1 MTDARRNLPS
11 VSALLERAGV
21 RALLDRA
28 PRELVT
34 DAIRAV
40 LDAARRDP
48 AASPDAD
55 AWEAHITSE
64 VDRRERPSLVPVI
77 NATGIVLHTN
87 LARAPLAEPAIAA
100 IAATASG
107 YANLEYDLAKG
118 ERGSRYVHCVGLLT
132 ELTGA
137 EDALVVNNCAGA
149 LVLALA
155 ANARGKQTIVSR
167 GELIEIGGGF
177 RVPDIMAAS
186 GTRLVEVGT
195 TNRTRVGDYAAA
207 ITPETGALV
216 KIHRSNFT
224 IEGFVAEATTREL
237 AALARERGVPLIED
251 FGSGLMV
258 SLAALGLTGE
268 PTVRE
273 VVANGA
279 SLVLMSGDKLMG
291 GPQAGIILG
300 TRDLVA
306 RLRAHPLARS
316 YRVDKL
322 TIAALGATLALYRDP
337 PRAMREIPVLAMLA
351 TPVEALDARAGR
363 MAEALR
369 RTGIAADVVPTE
381 SAVGGGAYPT
391 ARLASRAVALPG
403 RADALEA
410 RLRMHDVVAR
420 IADGRVLLDLR
431 AVRASQ
437 DDALQAA
444 ARAACAESAT

>member
-1 MTDARRNLPS
+1 VTDARRSLPS

-21 RALLDRA
+21 QALCDRA
-28 PRELVT
+28 PRALVT

-40 LDAARRDP
+40 LDTVRRDP
-48 AASPDAD
+48 ARTPEADGWDALI
-55 AWEAHITSE
+55 AHE
-64 VDRRERPSLVPVI
+64 VARRERPSLVPVI

-87 LARAPLAEPAIAA
+87 LARAPLADVAIAE
-100 IAATASG
+100 IARTAAG
-107 YANLEYDLAKG
+107 YANLEYDLGKG

-155 ANARGKQTIVSR
+155 ATARGKASIVSR

-177 RVPDIMAAS
+177 RVPEIMEAS

-195 TNRTRVGDYAAA
+195 TNRTRVADYANA
-207 ITPETGALV
+207 ITAETGALV

-224 IEGFVAEATTREL
+224 VEGFVAEATSREL
-237 AALARERGVPLIED
+237 VPLAREHGLPLIED

-268 PTVRE
+268 PTARE

-306 RLRAHPLARS
+306 KLRAHPLARS

-337 PRAMREIPVLAMLA
+337 ARAMRDVPVLALLSQSGESLA
-351 TPVEALDARAGR
+351 ARAER
-363 MAEALR
+363 MAHALAVS
-369 RTGIAADVVPTE
+369 GIDAQVVTTE
-381 SAVGGGAYPT
+381 SAVGGGAFPT
-391 ARLASRAVALPG
+391 ARLASRAVALG
-403 RADALEA
+403 GQAGSLEA
-410 RLRMHDVVAR
+410 RLRAQDVVAR

-431 AVRASQ
+431 AVRPAQ
-437 DDALQAA
+437 DEALLDA
-444 ARAACAESAT
+444 ARAACAGGAA